1 MAGAREIRTKIKSVN
16 NTKKVTKALE
26 MVSASKIRKA
36 QDQMARTRPY
46 TQMMKQVAGHIAK
59 ANPEYT
65 HPFMVER
72 DEIKNVGFVIVST
85 DRGLCGGL
93 NTNLFKKVLAPMR
106 EYEVEKDAKVSLV
119 TIGQKANQFFQR
131 LGGNIVAHKSHLG
144 ETPQLADVIGV
155 VKTMLDAYREGTM
168 DRVYLVYND
177 FVNTMTQTPQVE
189 QLLPLPPDH
198 DEQVQSG
205 WDYIYEP
212 DANVVLDDVL
222 VRYIE
227 VLVFQATVENL
238 ASEHA
243 ARMIAMKAASD
254 NANEL
259 IDDLTLA
266 YNKARQAAI
275 TQELSEIVGG
285 AAAV

>member
-46 TQMMKQVAGHIAK
+46 TRMMKQVAGHIAK

-72 DEIKNVGFVIVST
+72 EEVKKVGFIVIST

-93 NTNLFKKVLAPMR
+93 NTNLFKKAIGVMR
-106 EYEVEKDAKVSLV
+106 EWEEGNDAPVSLV
-119 TIGQKANQFFQR
+119 TIGQKGNQFFKR
-131 LGGNIVAHKSHLG
+131 LGGNIEAHISHLG
-144 ETPQLADVIGV
+144 EQPQLNDIIGV
-155 VKTMLDAYREGTM
+155 VKVMLDAYREGNV

-177 FVNTMTQTPQVE
+177 FVNTMTQTPSVD
-189 QLLPLPPDH
+189 QLLPLPADD
-198 DEQVQSG
+198 DEQVTTG
-205 WDYIYEP
+205 WDYLYEP
-212 DANVVLDDVL
+212 DANTVLDDIL

-227 VLVFQATVENL
+227 VLVLQAAVENL

-243 ARMIAMKAASD
+243 ARMVAMKAASD

-275 TQELSEIVGG
+275 TQELSEIVSG